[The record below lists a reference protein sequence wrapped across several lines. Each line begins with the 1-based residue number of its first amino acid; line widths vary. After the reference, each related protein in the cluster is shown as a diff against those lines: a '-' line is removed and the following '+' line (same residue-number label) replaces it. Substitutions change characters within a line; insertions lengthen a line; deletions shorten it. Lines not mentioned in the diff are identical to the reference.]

1 MPDMQLLQH
10 ASLVVAIG
18 LLIGIQRGWQ
28 EREAHDGS
36 RVAGI
41 RTFTLISM
49 LGGVASL
56 LAEGRGPWVLAA
68 CFLGFAL
75 PYGLFEYRQASL
87 LKSRSATNL
96 IAGLLT
102 FTLGAYAMT
111 GSLTLAAALAVAGTV
126 ILAERQVMHAFLR
139 RVKWKELR
147 AALLLLVMT
156 VILLPALPNHPVDPW
171 GALNP
176 YQIWLMTVLVGVVSY
191 AGYIAI
197 RIAGERQGLLYAGI
211 MGGLVTSTTVT
222 WTFARNAR
230 QNPDLSAEILAA
242 ILGAWIASLLRMAA
256 IALSIAPMLAG
267 SLLPPVL
274 ASCGILLLP
283 ATTSYLKAGTRH
295 RQSNFTLHDPFELS
309 LMAKFLLVLIVILIL
324 SKLTIQAAGDQGLL
338 ALGGL
343 SGLLDVDPI
352 TLSSATMV
360 REGLAPDVAA
370 RAILIAAT
378 ANIAAKTFLGALFGG
393 ARLGMALASGAALA
407 VGAGLTVMLL

>member
-28 EREAHDGS
+28 EREAQDGG

-56 LAEGRGPWVLAA
+56 LAEMRGAWVLAA

-75 PYGLFEYRQASL
+75 PYGLFEYRRANL

-102 FTLGAYAMT
+102 FALGAYAMT
-111 GSLTLAAALAVAGTV
+111 GSPTLAAALAVAATV
-126 ILAERQVMHAFLR
+126 ILAERQVMHEFLR

-222 WTFARNAR
+222 WTFARNAKR
-230 QNPDLSAEILAA
+230 NPDLSAEILAA

-256 IALSIAPMLAG
+256 IAVSIAPMLAE
-267 SLLPPVL
+267 SLLPPVV

-283 ATTSYLKAGTRH
+283 ATASYLKAGARH
-295 RQSNFTLHDPFELS
+295 RQSRFTLHDPFELS
-309 LMAKFLLVLIVILIL
+309 LMAKFLLVLVVILVL
-324 SKLTIQAAGDQGLL
+324 SKIIIQTAGDQGLL

-352 TLSSATMV
+352 TLSSANMA
-360 REGLAPDVAA
+360 REGFAPEVAA

-378 ANIAAKTFLGALFGG
+378 ANVGAKAFLGALFGG
-393 ARLGMALASGAALA
+393 KRLGMALAAAAALA
-407 VGAGLTVMLL
+407 IGAGLAVTLL